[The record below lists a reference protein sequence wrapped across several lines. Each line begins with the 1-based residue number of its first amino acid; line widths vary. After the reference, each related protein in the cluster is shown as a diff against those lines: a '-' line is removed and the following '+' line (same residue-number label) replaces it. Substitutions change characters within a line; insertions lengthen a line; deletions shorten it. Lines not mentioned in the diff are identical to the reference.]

1 MSSGESLENLNK
13 IIITKISILKKLC
26 IETKLNNML
35 DILNSVYDIYLI
47 SVIDII
53 INYYNLYN
61 DFNNIYQ
68 CTITY
73 KNRIDNI
80 NIINKIELIF
90 NCVNEYINNN
100 NLLTD
105 KIKIEIFNFN
115 NNIIYSSITNN
126 ITIDYC
132 LCINKDKIDINQHE
146 LVCSFCGKIYQNYN
160 NTTNNNNSDDKQS
173 TKYDFLRHYR
183 IWLEKILATDNKYLM
198 KYEKDIALLEK
209 KIYTDY
215 PLEQQRNKLNIS
227 HIRVYLKNSNL
238 TKLNDI
244 VPILLKRITKHN
256 PPQLNSTEYFDLE
269 NLFIQIMKVYDT
281 IKTNDEINRKYYPY
295 FIYKLIEY
303 YFRNNPEK
311 QKLLN
316 NIHLQKKKTLVNND
330 LKWKCICE
338 KLPHIL
344 QYQETIDKLY

>member
-1 MSSGESLENLNK
+1 MSSSESLENLNK
-13 IIITKISILKKLC
+13 TIITKIDILKYLC

-35 DILNSVYDIYLI
+35 KVLNEVYDIYLI

-61 DFNNIYQ
+61 DVNNIYK

-100 NLLTD
+100 DLLTD
-105 KIKIEIFNFN
+105 KIKIKIFHFN
-115 NNIIYSSITNN
+115 NNIIYSQITNN
-126 ITIDYC
+126 TSIDYC
-132 LCINKDKIDINQHE
+132 LCVNTDKIDINQHE
-146 LVCSFCGKIYQNYN
+146 LVCSFCGKIYP
-160 NTTNNNNSDDKQS
+160 NNNNTMHNNNDDKQS

-183 IWLEKILATDNKYLM
+183 IWLDKILATDNKYLV
-198 KYEKDIALLEK
+198 KYENDITLLEK
-209 KIYTDY
+209 KIYIDY

-256 PPQLNSTEYFDLE
+256 PPQLNAKEYFDLE

-281 IKTNDEINRKYYPY
+281 IKKNDEINRKYYPY

-330 LKWKCICE
+330 LKWKSICE
-338 KLPHIL
+338 RLPHIL
-344 QYQETIDKLY
+344 KYQETIDKLY